1 MLNRDTVLV
10 LGAGA
15 SFTYGFP
22 LGIKLRDIAVKR
34 FLTVKSKDKELLE
47 NLELEPDEIR
57 EFAKALLYSGQQ
69 SVDRFVEMRAEYMD
83 IGKIIIALILIEYE
97 DRHLLFPTI
106 PVKNHWYEYLFNKL
120 NINEI
125 PNNRLKIIT
134 FNYDRSLEYYLTTTI
149 AYSKNIDMNA
159 ALDLLSDI
167 PILHVHG
174 KLGDLDFSGQN
185 GRQYNTSINK
195 RTIKHCLRENGIK
208 IIKEVDAGS
217 QEYTKAREWL
227 RSADCI
233 IFLGFGYDEE
243 NLYRLGMKDYFRHIK
258 QNRKGNRPYII
269 GSAVGKTASE
279 CNDINTLVNGVIE
292 LDYTC
297 NDNLGF
303 LKKHS
308 PLK

>member
-22 LGIKLRDIAVKR
+22 LGIQLRDIAVGR
-34 FLTVKSKDKELLE
+34 FLTVNSKDKALLE
-47 NLELEPDEIR
+47 SLDLEPDEIR
-57 EFAKALLYSGQQ
+57 DFAKALLYSGQQ

-106 PVKNHWYEYLFNKL
+106 PIKNHWYEYLFNKL
-120 NINEI
+120 DINELS
-125 PNNRLKIIT
+125 NNNLKIIT
-134 FNYDRSLEYYLTTTI
+134 FNYDRSLEYYLTT
-149 AYSKNIDMNA
+149 
-159 ALDLLSDI
+159 ALSNSTSVNQYTAFDLLSAI

-174 KLGDLDFSGQN
+174 KLGDFDFSGQN

-195 RTIKHCLRENGIK
+195 VTIGHCLGENGIK
-208 IIKEVDAGS
+208 IIKEVDVGS
-217 QEYTKAREWL
+217 REYITAREWL

-233 IFLGFGYDEE
+233 IFLGFGYDEL
-243 NLYRLGMKDYFRHIK
+243 NIYRLGMKDYLCHIK
-258 QNRKGNRPYII
+258 QNRDGNKPYII
-269 GSAVGKTASE
+269 GSAVEKTASE
-279 CNDINTLVNGVIE
+279 CNDIDALMNGIIE

-297 NDNLGF
+297 DDNLSF
-303 LKKHS
+303 LRKHS
-308 PLK
+308 PLI

>member
-22 LGIKLRDIAVKR
+22 LGIELRDIAVER

-149 AYSKNIDMNA
+149 AYSKNIDKNA

-195 RTIKHCLRENGIK
+195 RTISHCLRENGIK
-208 IIKEVDAGS
+208 IIKEVDVGS
-217 QEYTKAREWL
+217 REYITARELL

-243 NLYRLGMKDYFRHIK
+243 KLYRLGMKDYLRHIK
-258 QNRKGNRPYII
+258 QNREGNKPYII
-269 GSAVGKTASE
+269 G
-279 CNDINTLVNGVIE
+279 
-292 LDYTC
+292 
-297 NDNLGF
+297 
-303 LKKHS
+303 
-308 PLK
+308 